1 MLTEIL
7 EKIFPSS
14 ANKDNSRQQVKQRL
28 QLVLAYDR
36 LDLTP
41 QNLAAMRQ
49 EIIEV
54 INRYVEV
61 DIENLDFTL
70 ENNQRVTALIANVPV
85 RRGPKEKEDT
95 IPLSFNT
102 ESTPPPLEEPV
113 TTPEIPI
120 AETSPEIPSESG
132 ELPPTPEA
140 DETTIETPSQST

>member
-1 MLTEIL
+1 MLTELL

-14 ANKDNSRQQVKQRL
+14 ANKDTSRQQVTQRL

-85 RRGPKEKEDT
+85 RRGSKEKEEET
-95 IPLSFNT
+95 PSFSFNPD
-102 ESTPPPLEEPV
+102 SSPPPLEEPV
-113 TTPEIPI
+113 AIAEEPI
-120 AETSPEIPSESG
+120 AEIPGESG
-132 ELPPTPEA
+132 ELPPLTDSDEA
-140 DETTIETPSQST
+140 ETSS